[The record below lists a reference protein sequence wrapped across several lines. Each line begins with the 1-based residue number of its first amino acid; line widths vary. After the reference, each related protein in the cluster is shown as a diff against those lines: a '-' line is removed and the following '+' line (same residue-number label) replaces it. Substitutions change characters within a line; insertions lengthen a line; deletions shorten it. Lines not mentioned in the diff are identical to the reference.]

1 MFKYLKKVT
10 FITLDAVE
18 LPIQI
23 LLTVDIMEKLL
34 DDVKSHAFVLSMIEK
49 GCSPDKAIELCMK
62 LIEAQLH
69 KQSHD
74 GNLISNT
81 YFKLNITLF
90 FD

>member
-1 MFKYLKKVT
+1 MFKYLKK
-10 FITLDAVE
+10 FIHNLNAVV

-23 LLTVDIMEKLL
+23 WFTVDIMELL
-34 DDVKSHAFVLSMIEK
+34 NNDEKIQKFILSMVGTGI
-49 GCSPDKAIELCMK
+49 SPDKASELCVK
-62 LIEAQLH
+62 VIEAQLH

-74 GNLISNT
+74 GNFISNT

>member
-10 FITLDAVE
+10 CSRTSHSNFLS
-18 LPIQI
+18 
-23 LLTVDIMEKLL
+23 TVDIMEKLL
-34 DDVKSHAFVLSMIEK
+34 DDVKSQAFVLSMIKK

-62 LIEAQLH
+62 LIEAKLH

-74 GNLISNT
+74 GNFISNT

>member
-1 MFKYLKKVT
+1 MN
-10 FITLDAVE
+10 AVE

-23 LLTVDIMEKLL
+23 LLTVDIMEQLL

-69 KQSHD
+69 KQTHD
-74 GNLISNT
+74 GNFISNS
-81 YFKLNITLF
+81 YFKLKITLF
-90 FD
+90 YE

>member
-1 MFKYLKKVT
+1 MN
-10 FITLDAVE
+10 AVE

-23 LLTVDIMEKLL
+23 LLTVDIM
-34 DDVKSHAFVLSMIEK
+34 DDVKSQAFVLSMIEK

-74 GNLISNT
+74 GNFISNT